1 LAGSVKEDRVL
12 TNGFN
17 HVAVLTGDTER
28 FVRFY
33 REVFEAEELGH
44 QDMGEAGRLT
54 FVKVGEQA
62 EFNVFEMR
70 GNTESE
76 RQTPMLGRGRL
87 DHLALQAASLESF
100 EEARRRLMERG
111 AADDFVTDFGP
122 VLSMFFRDPDG
133 LECEVCV
140 DNPDAQPGV
149 FNPPGTRAVRYS

>member
-1 LAGSVKEDRVL
+1 ML

-17 HVAVLTGDTER
+17 HVAVLTADTER
-28 FVRFY
+28 FVSFY
-33 REVFEAEELGH
+33 TEVFGAEVLGA
-44 QDMGEAGRLT
+44 QDMGGHGTLT
-54 FVKVGEQA
+54 FVKMGDDS
-62 EFNVFEMR
+62 EFNVFEVP
-70 GNTESE
+70 GNTEAE
-76 RQTPMLGRGRL
+76 RQTPMLGRGRI

-100 EEARRRLMERG
+100 EEIRRRLMERA

-149 FNPPGTRAVRYS
+149 FNPPGTRAARYS